1 MPSFYFHLI
10 FELCPYPAN
19 KVCEYLPHEIHLPA
33 ADTDIFKDPLQ
44 PGLSKKPNR
53 RRKNGTRE
61 VDSPDKPNGES
72 RSAPSQRQNQGDSSS
87 KQSDEHLAPASENGS
102 PPTQLGI
109 EHDRRFDSI
118 AIESID
124 LVPSSS
130 RMEADRTTSSLSN
143 GIAAGP
149 AGIVTRGRYEP
160 TGLQTTEIGWGVVH
174 LYRDEEETAGLDYD
188 TPSKG
193 LVGTSESVSIAGN
206 KEINADECTTLC
218 VLAVPAL
225 LTPFDFLSFM
235 GTKGQEGVSHVRLV
249 RTSRD
254 NRYMVLLKFR
264 SPKKAREW
272 QRDFNGKN
280 YIFSEPETCHVV
292 FVKSIRFQT
301 DVGGGDQFSF
311 PDMAN
316 DPFTPSPGRADGEPS
331 ADIPTS
337 SAAPPPFGS
346 KSIAPTTTSLIELPT
361 CPVCLER
368 MDDTTGLFTIL
379 CQHVFHC
386 ACLQKWQGSGC
397 PVCRFT
403 HAGEI
408 GVSKRRC
415 EVDADIEKECS
426 ACGSDSNLWIC
437 LICGNVGCGRYDA
450 AHAFAHYQQTSH
462 CYTLDVATE
471 RVWDYGS
478 DGYVHQIMPNK
489 SDGKMVDLTPV
500 SGGAANSGEN
510 AYLDEYIPRDKMN
523 NMAIEYTHMIT
534 SQLESQ
540 RMYFEELLNRAAD
553 KASQASTVAEKA
565 AKSASDA
572 TQQLSKLQMAHDNL
586 ANEAIPGL
594 EKDKART
601 ERKAEKFEVMAR
613 KMEKEWREEKAMNE
627 NLRQRVDLMGKEIT
641 TLKDANS
648 ELTESNRDL
657 TFFITS
663 QAKLQDEGEEVQ
675 EGTVTV
681 ADAPAP
687 KKGKKNKAK
696 GK

>member
-1 MPSFYFHLI
+1 MPSFYFHLL
-10 FELCPYPAN
+10 FELYPYPAN
-19 KVCEYLPHEIHLPA
+19 KACKKPPQEIHIPA
-33 ADTDIFKDPLQ
+33 PNTDIFKDPLQ
-44 PGLSKKPNR
+44 PGLSKKSNR
-53 RRKNGTRE
+53 RRKNGARDVE
-61 VDSPDKPNGES
+61 PNDRSNSGA
-72 RSAPSQRQNQGDSSS
+72 RSAQLQQQDRQDSCSNQPH
-87 KQSDEHLAPASENGS
+87 KHLATFLDQASLSAE
-102 PPTQLGI
+102 LGV

-130 RMEADRTTSSLSN
+130 RMEADKISASPDS
-143 GIAAGP
+143 GIATGATGL
-149 AGIVTRGRYEP
+149 VTRGRYEP
-160 TGLQTTEIGWGVVH
+160 TEPQTTEVGWGIVH
-174 LYRDEEETAGLDYD
+174 LYRDEEETVGLDNE
-188 TPSKG
+188 TPTKG
-193 LVGTSESVSIAGN
+193 HVGSSESVSIGGN
-206 KEINADECTTLC
+206 KDFNVDECTTLC

-225 LTPFDFLSFM
+225 LTPYDFLTFM
-235 GTKGQEGVSHVRLV
+235 GQKGQEGVSHVRMI

-254 NRYMVLLKFR
+254 NRYMVLMKFR
-264 SPKKAREW
+264 SSKKAREW
-272 QRDFNGKN
+272 QRAFNGKN

-301 DVGGGDQFSF
+301 DAGAGDQHSF

-316 DPFTPSPGRADGEPS
+316 DPFIPSPGKGDGESS
-331 ADIPTS
+331 ADIATS

-346 KSIAPTTTSLIELPT
+346 KFFAPLTTSLIELPT

-386 ACLQKWQGSGC
+386 TCLQKWRGSGC

-403 HAGEI
+403 HAGEVGI
-408 GVSKRRC
+408 SKRRC

-478 DGYVHQIMPNK
+478 DTYVHQIMPNK

-500 SGGAANSGEN
+500 SGNAANSGDN
-510 AYLDEYIPRDKMN
+510 ARDNEYIPREKMN
-523 NMAIEYTHMIT
+523 NMAMEYTHMFT
-534 SQLESQ
+534 TQLESQ

-553 KASQASTVAEKA
+553 KASQASAAAEKA
-565 AKSASDA
+565 AKTASEA
-572 TQQLSKLQMAHDNL
+572 TQQLAKLQVIHDDL
-586 ANEAIPGL
+586 VNEAIPSL
-594 EKDKART
+594 EKDKIRA
-601 ERKAEKFEVMAR
+601 ERRAEKFEVMAR

-627 NLRQRVDLMGKEIT
+627 NLRQRVEMMGNEIT
-641 TLKDANS
+641 TLKDTNT

-663 QAKLQDEGEEVQ
+663 QAKLQDQGEDIQ

-687 KKGKKNKAK
+687 KRGKKGKAK